1 MAIYYEA
8 HRDHMH
14 LPHTWFAP
22 QNICPPHFHAGI
34 ELVYV
39 MEGKLDAVINGQSIT
54 VNENQLLVVN
64 CYSVHRYFS
73 QDSTTI
79 TSIIPL
85 GTVPSMQKLLTT
97 NRFKESVI
105 NDDADRNLA
114 ALLKMLAENPE
125 NEFMQKGISY
135 TILGYLI
142 DRIPLEQLS
151 SSDQVDLICKILN
164 YLNDNYTQ
172 QITVD
177 QLAAKFGYSRSR
189 FSHMFKSTIG
199 YSLPQYLNMLR
210 CRNIAES
217 LVSTDIPVVDLAIN
231 AGFNNT
237 HSFYSA
243 FKSCYNMTP
252 REYLA
257 NYKRTHGSKD
267 IPADAASI

>member
-1 MAIYYEA
+1 MPVYYEA
-8 HRDHMH
+8 HRDHMP
-14 LPHTWFAP
+14 LPFTWIGQ
-22 QNICPPHFHAGI
+22 QNICAPHFHAGI

-39 MEGKLDAVINGQSIT
+39 QKGQLDATINGQSMT
-54 VNENQLLVVN
+54 LSERQLLVVN
-64 CYSVHRYFS
+64 CYSVHRFFS
-73 QDSTTI
+73 INSETI

-85 GTVPSMQKLLTT
+85 NAVPSIQKLLTT
-97 NRFKESVI
+97 NRFKNSII
-105 NDDADRNLA
+105 NDDEDGSLA
-114 ALLKMLAENPE
+114 MLMRMLMDNPR
-125 NEFMQKGISY
+125 NEFIQKGVCY

-142 DRIPLEQLS
+142 DRIVLEPIAS
-151 SSDQVDLICKILN
+151 TDQADLICKILN
-164 YLNDNYTQ
+164 YLNDNFTQ

-210 CRNIAES
+210 CRSIAEA
-217 LVSTDIPVVDLAIN
+217 LVSTDTPVVELAIN

-257 NYKRTHGSKD
+257 NYKRTHTSK
-267 IPADAASI
+267 